1 MGQRGQV
8 PTPFTRSQVSTT
20 GLRTWDLRGP
30 EVRREHHGVYAEAY
44 LEPDAATSI
53 AAARLVLPGDALV
66 DGLTALQVMGVDLG
80 PDRPLRFVTAHPH
93 QVRRPGLR
101 VRRVGALPAADPSGG
116 SVSAATAFVAAA
128 RDLDLVE
135 LVAAGDWLV
144 RLRRTSW
151 TELVEA
157 AAMFRGRHAQLA
169 RRAAAL
175 VRERVDSPQETRL
188 QLCLVLAGLPEPEVN
203 PVITVGGRRLGR
215 VDLLL
220 RRWRVVVE
228 YEGDQ
233 HRTDTRQ
240 WNVDI
245 GRHEQLNEGEWFLVR
260 ITKDRMEH
268 PRTVVAQVVRALRA
282 GGWEGPEP
290 VFDAEW
296 HRLFPTAR

>member
-1 MGQRGQV
+1 M
-8 PTPFTRSQVSTT
+8 PTPFTRSQVAST
-20 GLRTWDLRGP
+20 GLTTWDLRGP
-30 EVRREHHGVYAEAY
+30 QVRREHHGVYAEAH
-44 LEPDAATSI
+44 LEPDVATSI
-53 AAARLVLPGDALV
+53 AAARLVLPADALV
-66 DGLTALQVMGVDLG
+66 DSVSALQSMGVDLG
-80 PDRPLRFVTAHPH
+80 PERPLRFVSAHPH

-101 VRRVGALPAADPSGG
+101 VRRALALPRTDPTGS
-116 SVSAATAFVAAA
+116 SVSAAVAFVVAAQE
-128 RDLDLVE
+128 LDLVE

-151 TELVEA
+151 TELVEEA
-157 AAMFRGRHAQLA
+157 ARSRLRHALLA
-169 RRAAAL
+169 RRAAGL

-188 QLCLVLAGLPEPEVN
+188 RLCLVLAGLPEPEVN

-220 RRWRVVVE
+220 RRWRVVIE

-233 HRTDTRQ
+233 HRTDPRQ

-245 GRHEQLNEGEWFLVR
+245 GRHEQLNEGEWHLVR
-260 ITKDRMEH
+260 VTSSRMEH
-268 PRTVVAQVVRALRA
+268 PRAVVAQVVRALRA
-282 GGWEGPEP
+282 SGWDGPDP